1 MQNRNAPGR
10 GGPGAGRGRGGP
22 RGGTE
27 GGGDNRGGGDRGR
40 GGGDRDKRR
49 ERPESDMV
57 ENVIFVNR
65 VAKVVKGGRRFSFT
79 ALVAVGDKKGNVGIA
94 LGKANEVSE
103 AIRKGLEQARRSMVP
118 IPVLNGS
125 IPHEAMGR
133 HGAARVLLKPAG
145 AGTGV
150 IAGGPVRAVLEAAG
164 ITDVLTKSLGSNN
177 PINVARATMEGLEQL
192 VTPEMVAAER
202 GITVEELG
210 VSRRLAGVRRA

>member
-1 MQNRNAPGR
+1 
-10 GGPGAGRGRGGP
+10 
-22 RGGTE
+22 
-27 GGGDNRGGGDRGR
+27 
-40 GGGDRDKRR
+40 
-49 ERPESDMV
+49 MV

-103 AIRKGLEQARRSMVP
+103 AIRKGLEQARRSMVAIP
-118 IPVLNGS
+118 IVNGS
-125 IPHEAMGR
+125 LPHEAVGR

-164 ITDVLTKSLGSNN
+164 VTDVLTKSLGSNN

-202 GITVEELG
+202 GITIEELG
-210 VSRRLAGVRRA
+210 VSRRMAGVRRA